1 MGASKI
7 EQIIDDMYDFVDG
20 CKAKA
25 FSLNQ
30 IIVPKDEMYDL
41 LDELRLRTPDEI
53 KRYQKIIAQ
62 RDAILEAAQNDAN
75 QMIQE
80 AQQRMNALVDEH
92 EIMQQAYAHANE
104 VMEDA
109 ANQAN
114 EMLSQAQRDADEIR
128 SGALSYV
135 DSLMENIQDLLT
147 QAYEASKMQ
156 YEGVVGCLKD
166 NLDVVAANRR
176 ELTGSRTPDSEEAE
190 LSEENGTTEAAAV
203 GASEEE
209 DADFVFDANTTLED
223 LDLDE

>member
-7 EQIIDDMYDFVDG
+7 EQIIDEIYDFVDG
-20 CKAKA
+20 CKSKA
-25 FSLNQ
+25 FSVNQ
-30 IIVPKDEMYDL
+30 IVVPRDEMYDL

-62 RDAILEAAQNDAN
+62 RDAILAAAQEEAD
-75 QMIQE
+75 QMIEE

-128 SGALSYV
+128 SGALSYA

-147 QAYEASKMQ
+147 QAHEASKMQ
-156 YEGVVGCLKD
+156 YEAVIGCLKD
-166 NLDVVAANRR
+166 NLDVVVANRK
-176 ELTGSRTPDSEEAE
+176 ELTSTSAEDPDAAIEP
-190 LSEENGTTEAAAV
+190 EENENMGAAA
-203 GASEEE
+203 ATEEE
-209 DADFVFDANTTLED
+209 NEDVDFVFDANTTLED
-223 LDLDE
+223 LDSDE